1 MHLCRVALL
10 AVAILLLAS
19 CSNFVFYPSKNW
31 QTTPKQ
37 HGYDYQNFYYPADD
51 GTALNAW
58 FMPETTGDKKGLI
71 IYFHGNSQNIGSHV
85 GQVYWLTDQGF
96 DVFLMDYRGF
106 GKSKGEV
113 DLEKSLDDIAATL
126 RYAYKHY
133 PEKNTYVLAQS
144 LGASMAGF
152 VLGNN
157 KNLRAPLKGIV
168 LDAGF
173 TNYKAITKDVMS
185 RHWLTWSLQYPA
197 SWTMPKN
204 YGLDSVI
211 GNISP
216 TPLLIIHGSKDNVVP
231 YRFGEQLFAKA
242 KEPKAFLRYDGGHIA
257 AFYNPHNRQL
267 LLDWLAQPVAQMP
280 KKNWQSRCVL
290 AANCVK
296 FALFKPP
303 AF

>member
-1 MHLCRVALL
+1 MSIGRLCVLFAS
-10 AVAILLLAS
+10 VLLLNA
-19 CSNFVFYPSKNW
+19 CSSLVFYPSKNW

-37 HGYDYQNFYYPADD
+37 HGYDYQNFYYAAND

-58 FMPETTGDKKGLI
+58 FMPATTGDKKGLI

-85 GQVYWLTDQGF
+85 AQVYWLTDQGY

-106 GKSKGEV
+106 GKSKGEA
-113 DLEKSLDDIAATL
+113 DLEKSLDDIATTL

-133 PEKNTYVLAQS
+133 PEKHTFVLAQS

-152 VLGNN
+152 VLGSN
-157 KNLRAPLKGIV
+157 KNLRKPLAGIV

-185 RHWLTWSLQYPA
+185 RHWLTWSFQYPA
-197 SWTMPKN
+197 SWTMPKR

-216 TPLLIIHGSKDNVVP
+216 TPLLIIHGTEDAVVP
-231 YRFGEQLFAKA
+231 FRFGETLFDKA
-242 KEPKAFLRYDGGHIA
+242 KKPKAFLRYNGGHIA
-257 AFYNPHNRQL
+257 AFYDPGNRQL
-267 LLDWLAQPVAQMP
+267 LLDWLAQAVNPSL
-280 KKNWQSRCVL
+280 KKN
-290 AANCVK
+290 
-296 FALFKPP
+296 
-303 AF
+303 